1 MERLVEELYTFK
13 GKVEDCENDYFISVQ
28 EKLREYEDL
37 EEQGLLLKLPCP
49 IGTEVFEIERQLWI
63 DRRGCR
69 DCLYFGND
77 GLGDYCDYD
86 EDNYPACTKIVHKK
100 FNMRMLRD
108 FGETIFL
115 TKEEAEQKLK
125 EMESD

>member
-37 EEQGLLLKLPCP
+37 EEQGLLLRLPVP
-49 IGTEVFEIERQLWI
+49 IGTTVYKFEPLAKGTKRYIKTTITRYDVF
-63 DRRGCR
+63 
-69 DCLYFGND
+69 ND
-77 GLGDYCDYD
+77 SIWFLFANGLGRNI
-86 EDNYPACTKIVHKK
+86 E
-100 FNMRMLRD
+100 D
-108 FGETIFL
+108 FGKYVFL
-115 TKEEAEQKLK
+115 TQAEAEQKLK